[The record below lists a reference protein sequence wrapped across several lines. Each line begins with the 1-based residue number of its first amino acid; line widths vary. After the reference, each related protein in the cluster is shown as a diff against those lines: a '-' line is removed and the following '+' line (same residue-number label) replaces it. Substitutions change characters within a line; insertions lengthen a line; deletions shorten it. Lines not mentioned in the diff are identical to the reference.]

1 MTKKI
6 FPVNTDNKQLE
17 SKSLPS
23 KWFVYAILC
32 SNDSVYIGQT
42 IDLAARFE
50 LHKKGKGAR
59 WTKKYPPVRMFY
71 FEEADS
77 HFEAATRERELKKSK
92 GRKMLKDIL
101 KNGEGQQCLCPAPAQ
116 TAKKKKLPLTS

>member
-1 MTKKI
+1 M
-6 FPVNTDNKQLE
+6 PA
-17 SKSLPS
+17 

-32 SNDSVYIGQT
+32 SNNSVYIGQT

-71 FEEADS
+71 FEELDS
-77 HFEAATRERELKKSK
+77 HFSAATRERELKKSK

-101 KNGEGQQCLCPAPAQ
+101 INGDGADCLCPA
-116 TAKKKKLPLTS
+116 KKVKKLKKPLHLKQRK

>member
-1 MTKKI
+1 METI
-6 FPVNTDNKQLE
+6 
-17 SKSLPS
+17 SKSS

-42 IDLAARFE
+42 IDLTARFE

-71 FEEADS
+71 FEETDS

-101 KNGEGQQCLCPAPAQ
+101 KNGDGQECLCLAPAPAK